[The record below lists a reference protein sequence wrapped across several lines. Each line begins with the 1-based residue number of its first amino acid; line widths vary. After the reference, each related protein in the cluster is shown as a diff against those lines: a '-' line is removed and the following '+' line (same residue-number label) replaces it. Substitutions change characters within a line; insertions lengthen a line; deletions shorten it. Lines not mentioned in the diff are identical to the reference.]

1 MKTIWKKDSNGAPPV
16 DNAARFEEILA
27 ASPSPFSD
35 AVLANA
41 FRETPDVPSIHAAV
55 RQRCL
60 ELVHDARET
69 GRTSL
74 LAINGDAGEGKTH
87 LIAWLRRQSEE
98 GWRRNTPTG
107 RFALTVIPPLRS
119 LTRAHHHILQE
130 VIRQLSIR
138 LAGNIHIDERTDTP
152 IEILIWRALL
162 KVAKVL
168 VAHKG
173 ASADLRARLEE
184 VTSANPD
191 RYLSSCVD
199 LLKLAW
205 PTIEGPFVDAALHL
219 AELAVVDRE
228 VFRVLAR
235 FPRGDE
241 PERTAIVDWLG
252 GASLSSE
259 RLEALGTSLVLDD
272 EADAARGLRTLLA
285 LAKLAGT
292 PVALAFDQIEGTI
305 RLGPDAVSTFLEVI
319 TSLYNDVPGTVLLIF
334 CQTMHWPT
342 LREQVATHVLDR
354 LEDTPRII
362 LKGLTKDE
370 ALLIVETRMKHF
382 WDSVAERPSDPLF
395 PLSKEQVLFHVV
407 DQNLRTPRA
416 VVRYFQ
422 ALLREAPPRGAP
434 APIPKVDVPPK
445 DIIRRKLDTLMDE
458 EKRITRPPDSR
469 AEIAQAVTHDVF
481 KQALDSKRKIKEAL
495 VEEVSLHRAR
505 RSTIEGVR
513 VVLSRDGERK
523 RIYFESSNSQHGNSA
538 ASTMRRL
545 SDVLETNQA
554 DMAMLLRE
562 ETFSLPP
569 AARKALAK
577 MTPRGTVVPLAVGE
591 IATLAAIESLL
602 NAAAA
607 GDVPVDRKMALDLAV
622 EQLEPNLSIE
632 GRIVESAFPVR
643 SDEAPIT
650 LRDPLEEE
658 ADERPLAAILEHL
671 RTKRAFEP
679 AAHLA
684 STLGLSVETVH
695 AALNVLATRE
705 LVEVVADR
713 NRSPV
718 ALLRPEALSL

>member
-1 MKTIWKKDSNGAPPV
+1 M
-16 DNAARFEEILA
+16 
-27 ASPSPFSD
+27 
-35 AVLANA
+35 
-41 FRETPDVPSIHAAV
+41 
-55 RQRCL
+55 
-60 ELVHDARET
+60 
-69 GRTSL
+69 
-74 LAINGDAGEGKTH
+74 
-87 LIAWLRRQSEE
+87 
-98 GWRRNTPTG
+98 
-107 RFALTVIPPLRS
+107 
-119 LTRAHHHILQE
+119 
-130 VIRQLSIR
+130 IRQLSIR

-162 KVAKVL
+162 KIARIL

-173 ASADLRARLEE
+173 ASPELRARLEE

-199 LLKLAW
+199 LLKLVW
-205 PTIEGPFVDAALHL
+205 PTVERPFVDAALHL
-219 AELAVVDRE
+219 ADLSTIDRE
-228 VFRVLAR
+228 VFRVVAR

-272 EADAARGLRTLLA
+272 EADAARGLKTLLA
-285 LAKLAGT
+285 LASLAGT

-319 TSLYNDVPGTVLLIF
+319 SSLYNDVPGTVLLVF
-334 CQTMHWPT
+334 CQTMYWPT
-342 LREQVATHVLDR
+342 LREQVSLHVRDR
-354 LEDTPRII
+354 LEDTPRVI
-362 LKGLTKDE
+362 LKGLTKEE

-395 PLSKEQVLFHVV
+395 PLSREQVLTHVT
-407 DQNLRTPRA
+407 DGNLRTPRA

-422 ALLREAPPRGAP
+422 ALLREPPPRGGVP
-434 APIPKVDVPPK
+434 RNPSVDVKPE
-445 DIIRRKLDTLMDE
+445 DIVRRKLDTLLAE
-458 EKRITRPPDSR
+458 EKGITRPPDLR

-481 KQALDSKRKIKEAL
+481 KQALTSRRKIREAL

-505 RSTIEGVR
+505 RSTIDGVR
-513 VVLSRDGERK
+513 IVLSRDGERK
-523 RIYFESSNSQHGNSA
+523 RVYLESSNSQHGNSA
-538 ASTMRRL
+538 ASTMRRFA
-545 SDVLETNQA
+545 DVLETNQA

-562 ETFSLPP
+562 EAFPLPP
-569 AARKALAK
+569 AAQKALAK
-577 MTPRGTVVPLAVGE
+577 LTPRGTVLRFAEGE
-591 IATLAAIESLL
+591 VATLAAIESLL

-607 GDVPVDRKMALDLAV
+607 GDVPVDRKTALNLAV
-622 EQLEPNLSIE
+622 EQLEPNLALES
-632 GRIVESAFPVR
+632 RIVDSAFPTQP
-643 SDEAPIT
+643 DEAPIT
-650 LRDPLEEE
+650 LREELPE
-658 ADERPLAAILEHL
+658 DESDERHLAAILEHL

-684 STLGLSVETVH
+684 STLGMSVENVH
-695 AALNVLATRE
+695 AALHVLATRE